1 MTRRLAQ
8 AAGCIAAALLLTS
21 SAALAAGL
29 PRRVGQCATTKVAEV
44 GSRLE
49 GAPDSGSAI
58 RYANGGTQVSYS
70 IIPGVRRS
78 RAGDLVK
85 LCLVQLPKDC
95 PKGDDR
101 GKIYRA
107 TNLRM
112 GMSWT
117 AQDTQHSCRGA

>member
-1 MTRRLAQ
+1 MSRRVAHLG
-8 AAGCIAAALLLTS
+8 GCTVAALLVTS
-21 SAALAAGL
+21 SAAWAAGL
-29 PRRVGQCATTKVAEV
+29 PRRVGQCATTNVTEV

-49 GAPDSGSAI
+49 GMPDSGSAI
-58 RYANGGTQVSYS
+58 RYANGGAQVSYS
-70 IIPGVRRS
+70 IIAGVRRS
-78 RAGDLVK
+78 RVGDLVK

-107 TNLRM
+107 TNLRT

-117 AQDTQHSCRGA
+117 AQDTQHSCGGA